1 MESHNQAAAI
11 KERIVDIAKLE
22 CPSDIT
28 RELAR
33 IYDYDPLIGVV
44 WLQSGNS
51 FLRWNIVTFSD
62 ENLFKIWTECFDEIV
77 SPRITPPMNLSD
89 EFLKLEFPRYPQN
102 ILADRLE
109 DMGYGDT
116 HQELLDHL
124 RTPKTHGPYCWAV
137 EKIFGRIA

>member
-1 MESHNQAAAI
+1 MLF
-11 KERIVDIAKLE
+11 R
-22 CPSDIT
+22 SDIV
-28 RELAR
+28 RELIR
-33 IYDYDPLIGVV
+33 SYNSYPSLGGI
-44 WLQSGNS
+44 WLQSGNL
-51 FLRWNIVTFSD
+51 FMRWNIVTFID